1 MVGLRFGQLQ
11 QLGAVLLEILQ
22 GIAHGLYHG
31 PWGDGSADELVE
43 LTAVLAHCPTII
55 RRYAEAL
62 AIEAEDA
69 IALGDFELVA
79 QPRRLPMIHN
89 PYASQLAVGAD
100 AHQQINVAA
109 VTVHGD
115 RRQDH
120 SADAAI
126 LPGAPGGGWRWQAQ
140 QAAVGNLEAVL
151 QQVVVVLF

>member
-1 MVGLRFGQLQ
+1 
-11 QLGAVLLEILQ
+11 
-22 GIAHGLYHG
+22 
-31 PWGDGSADELVE
+31 
-43 LTAVLAHCPTII
+43 CPTII

-62 AIEAEDA
+62 AIEAEDP

-100 AHQQINVAA
+100 AHQQINAAA

-126 LPGAPGGGWRWQAQ
+126 LPGAPGGSWRRRPQ
-140 QAAVGNLEAVL
+140 QAGVGYLEAVL
-151 QQVVVVLF
+151 QPVVVVLFIRHDFIQRADLYALAPRGDTLAGHLLDEGNDPGGKDGEDAENQAVAQD